1 MKSHAQHLELVFLAS
16 TVTPAWGA
24 GWDYTTTPAPRPR
37 PAGRY
42 VQSGRTRLAV
52 VSAS

>member
-1 MKSHAQHLELVFLAS
+1 MKSHAQHLELVSLAS

-37 PAGRY
+37 PAERY